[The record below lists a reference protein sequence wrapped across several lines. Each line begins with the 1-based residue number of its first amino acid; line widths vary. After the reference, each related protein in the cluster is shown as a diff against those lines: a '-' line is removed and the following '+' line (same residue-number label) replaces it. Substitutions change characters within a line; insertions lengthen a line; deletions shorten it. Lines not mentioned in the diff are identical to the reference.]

1 MMNSKKISRR
11 EFIQLGALT
20 AAGAA
25 LAGCCPPA
33 TETPAA
39 DTPVPPATER
49 PKPTEVAVEQATEV
63 PPIESAYSESA
74 MLTEKVDAG
83 DLPPVDDR
91 LPTNPR
97 VIESLGDEPGYYC
110 DEMITGFV
118 GASPEWGA
126 FLYTSAW
133 EHLVSWA
140 PDFGSY
146 VPNLAESIE
155 VSDDVTEYTFHLR
168 KGLKWSDGVDFTADD
183 ITFYIDDVMFDPDL
197 SPAGP
202 GADWLPAEMAEDFK
216 AEKIDDYTIK
226 FIFSAPY
233 GTLLYNLA
241 AWQGRY
247 FAMYPRHYLEQFHA
261 KYNEDIDTLIE
272 EDGDVTDWMALFFKY
287 GPDNWANPGRWY
299 QYPEFPSLYAWVT
312 TQPLGTGT
320 QIRLERNPY
329 YYKVDM
335 DGNQLPYIDKQLGIS
350 YQDAESRTLAM
361 LNGDLD
367 FVKDPGNENRILY
380 HEAMDEGKPIQIK
393 YPLSD
398 GGNTNTIHFNQTIDD
413 PVKAPVFAS
422 IDFRIGMSYAIN
434 REEIIEIVHNGQ
446 GMPAQH
452 APLNESPFY
461 IDGMDTQYVEYDLPL
476 ANEYLDK
483 DLPEKDAEGF
493 RLGSDGKRFQIIFTV
508 QNDLS
513 YGTDWVQIAELL
525 IGYWKEV
532 GVEVL
537 LNSIPGPQH
546 DELRRDNLFEGTIY
560 TGEGGAGVTPL
571 IDPRYYVPMEY
582 MGFFGLGWYSW
593 RTPDPEGGTEAVE
606 PPQWAKDARAKY
618 DDALKQ
624 PTFELQLEKMREVI
638 TEAKE
643 RFYVMGI
650 SRNAPLF
657 YPFSARLGGIPET
670 WYDGWIEGV
679 QKILYPEQWFIKE

>member
-1 MMNSKKISRR
+1 MNSKKISRR

-133 EHLVSWA
+133 EHMVSWA

-146 VPNLAESIE
+146 IPNLAESIE

-168 KGLKWSDGVDFTADD
+168 KGIKWSDGVDFNADD

-226 FIFSAPY
+226 FIFPAPY
-233 GTLLYNLA
+233 GTFLYNLA

-261 KYNEDIDTLIE
+261 KYNDDIDALVE

-422 IDFRIGMSYAIN
+422 IDFRIGMSYAID

-513 YGTDWVQIAELL
+513 YGTDWVQITELL
-525 IGYWKEV
+525 IGYWAEV

-582 MGFFGLGWYSW
+582 MGFFGLGWHAW
-593 RTPDPEGGTEAVE
+593 LTPDPEGGTEAVE

-650 SRNAPLF
+650 SRNAPLY

-679 QKILYPEQWFIKE
+679 QKILYPEQWFLKE